1 MRSLSVPAGSAPMR
15 LDVFLASHVPH
26 GSRRIAQRAIAGGA
40 VRINGRRARKGQTLA
55 AGDTVEVPDA
65 LYAPALLAPN
75 PALAVPIL
83 FEDAALIALD
93 KPAGMPSHALRADE
107 TGTVA
112 NFLLA
117 RHPELAAVGKGGLE
131 AGIVHRLDTDTSGVL
146 LAARTAEAYQALRRQ
161 FSRRE
166 VTKEYVALVHGDL
179 AAAGEVS
186 NPIAPERH
194 NRRKM
199 RVCRV
204 ASRAP
209 DARPAVTS
217 YRPVERFGSS
227 TLLAVQIPT
236 GVMHQIRVHLA
247 SIGHSVVG
255 DRLYGARAGA
265 DAASR
270 HMLHA
275 CCLTVTHPVGG
286 APVRI
291 SSPLPADFRA
301 VLERLRSQARAADA
315 GNAGR
320 RP

>member
-1 MRSLSVPAGSAPMR
+1 MRSLSLPTGSAPMR
-15 LDVFLASHVPH
+15 LDVFLARHVPQC
-26 GSRRIAQRAIAGGA
+26 SRRIAQRAVADGE
-40 VRINGRRARKGQTLA
+40 VRINGRRARKGQTLGE
-55 AGDTVEVPDA
+55 GDTVEVPEA
-65 LYAPALLAPN
+65 LYTPALLAPN
-75 PALAVPIL
+75 PALTVPIL
-83 FEDAALIALD
+83 FEDAALVALD

-146 LAARTAEAYQALRRQ
+146 LAARTPEAYQALRRQ

-186 NPIAPERH
+186 TPIAPERH

-199 RVCRV
+199 RVCPAR
-204 ASRAP
+204 SRAP

-217 YRPVERFGSS
+217 YRPVERFGSR
-227 TLLAVQIPT
+227 TLLAVQIAT

-247 SIGHSVVG
+247 SIGHPVVG
-255 DRLYGARAGA
+255 DRLYGAPAGA
-265 DAASR
+265 DAPAR

-275 CCLTVTHPVGG
+275 CRLTVTHPVGG
-286 APVRI
+286 ALVRI

-301 VLERLRSQARAADA
+301 VLERLRSRAPAA
-315 GNAGR
+315 GSAGR